1 MSRDEPAKKSKLFH
15 VGKVLIS
22 DSSLITVLT
31 FPCISCFAGGFEALL
46 AAKALLKHGKISS
59 DIVLIAD
66 KKDLMEEAQYSGG
79 SHIGVNE
86 EADHYRGAVTFMI
99 NGLKETVQ
107 LSPETRIN
115 EKWLAQEFAIYVSL
129 ALLKLDSRYEE

>member
-66 KKDLMEEAQYSGG
+66 
-79 SHIGVNE
+79 
-86 EADHYRGAVTFMI
+86 
-99 NGLKETVQ
+99 
-107 LSPETRIN
+107 
-115 EKWLAQEFAIYVSL
+115 
-129 ALLKLDSRYEE
+129 